1 MKAPNKQDVI
11 TYLKSDRTLTGGKNL
26 YNKMIGRSLAIQ
38 NGFNRM
44 TDTTQNKAIMYYE
57 IGKLVGITER
67 EIKIY
72 TSKPIAKAETKAK
85 EIIPIYTLEER
96 VIMIDPNA
104 SREELLQQAIDLN
117 EVSKIQLPI
126 IPKFAKGLPGNKE
139 MIAFL
144 NENGIVPVKKKKKDL
159 LQEIELYKTQA
170 TEKTSTEAIKTLLD
184 YRDSLISKKLNES
197 PIEVKQTLK
206 LYEQFPFLRDKDCPD
221 VYKILVNDMITA
233 YTIYTEEQPLLFS
246 NATLEELAKIAAT
259 VKNNFIENK
268 DIWEELEYYQENKTP
283 LGKHAIFFKM
293 EVEKNIQELSAA
305 DLNKK
310 VTNLR
315 SNISRNK
322 KKSKDKKR
330 SEDERDASKVLYE
343 KQQAELDIAL
353 TELDKRS

>member
-72 TSKPIAKAETKAK
+72 TSKPIVKAETKEK

-96 VIMIDPNA
+96 VLMIDPNA
-104 SREELLQQAIDLN
+104 SREELVQEAIDLN
-117 EVSKIQLPI
+117 EVSKIELPI
-126 IPKFAKGLPGNKE
+126 IPKFSKGLPGNKE

-246 NATLEELAKIAAT
+246 KATLEELAKIAAT

-268 DIWEELEYYQENKTP
+268 DIWEELEYYQENKSP
-283 LGKHAIFFKM
+283 LGKHAMFLKM
-293 EVEKNIQELSAA
+293 EVEKSIKELSTS

-310 VTNLR
+310 INNLR

-322 KKSKDKKR
+322 QKSTDPKRSDKDKELSLELLKKQESELEVALSELEKR
-330 SEDERDASKVLYE
+330 
-343 KQQAELDIAL
+343 
-353 TELDKRS
+353 